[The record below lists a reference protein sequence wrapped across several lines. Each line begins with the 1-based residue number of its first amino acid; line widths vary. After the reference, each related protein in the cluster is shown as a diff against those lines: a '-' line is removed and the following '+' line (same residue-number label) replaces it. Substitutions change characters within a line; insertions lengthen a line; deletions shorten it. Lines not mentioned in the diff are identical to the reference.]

1 MKTLIVEDDLLC
13 QKFLQGWL
21 RPHGECV
28 AAVNGYEAIDAFK
41 AALQEGHSYDLV
53 CLDSMMPR
61 MDGLEA
67 LMAIRRFEKT
77 HGVNEHDHVKI
88 VMISAIDTSHQ
99 IQEAFWQGCDAYLI
113 KPIEQR
119 KLIEELKKLDLV
131 LSGAPEPI

>member
-13 QKFLQGWL
+13 QKSLQGWL

-28 AAVNGYEAIDAFK
+28 VAVNGYEAMDVFK
-41 AALQEGHSYDLV
+41 AALQEGHPYDLV
-53 CLDSMMPR
+53 YLDIMIPG

-88 VMISAIDTSHQ
+88 VMTSAIDKSHQ
-99 IQEAFWQGCDAYLI
+99 IREAFWQGCDAYLI

-119 KLIEELKKLDLV
+119 KLIEELKKLGLV
-131 LSGAPEPI
+131 LSGALGPI

>member
-13 QKFLQGWL
+13 QKFLQGCL

-41 AALQEGHSYDLV
+41 AALQEGRPYDLV
-53 CLDSMMPR
+53 CLDTRMPR

-88 VMISAIDTSHQ
+88 VMTSAIDKSHQ
-99 IQEAFWQGCDAYLI
+99 IREAFWQGCDAYLI

-119 KLIEELKKLDLV
+119 KLIEELKKLGLV
-131 LSGAPEPI
+131 LSGALGPI